1 MLMTDCIFLIHST
14 TIAEFI
20 SKLYLI
26 IFSLI
31 LCLIAKWSVQT
42 KQDLA
47 WVLTDS
53 ITITVWNYRT
63 RRYQLIKFSQHK
75 ITSKNIS
82 KPSTHIE
89 SIENNESIKRT
100 KCFLTSFHELSAPNC
115 SFGTKNMVCF
125 IEKRMDGSFLINL
138 RNNKKWISFW

>member
-1 MLMTDCIFLIHST
+1 M
-14 TIAEFI
+14 
-20 SKLYLI
+20 
-26 IFSLI
+26 
-31 LCLIAKWSVQT
+31 
-42 KQDLA
+42 A
-47 WVLTDS
+47 WVLTDL

-138 RNNKKWISFW
+138 RNDKKWISFWLWKIWVLNRYLNHIHKQRYYMFVDLFRSNHDIYKWRPYEA